1 MLLHLSGFRFSV
13 HWRTALCFQSFY
25 PTYTHHVYLKRS
37 GLLSQVYDYNLTCG
51 TGKFLL
57 NPEENLPNSTKPS
70 YHNTNR
76 LKLDSYIAATLREK
90 NMRKKERICVFGS
103 HSGQSCLSYSLPSF
117 SLSSVPL
124 PFFLLTFPVPLPLS
138 LTSGGYLVW
147 LCDFSPAMGQPVFGL
162 DVRLQCVS
170 ANVGRKG

>member
-1 MLLHLSGFRFSV
+1 MVLDSVYIGEQLSCQ
-13 HWRTALCFQSFY
+13 LFY
-25 PTYTHHVYLKRS
+25 PTTVSIWSYQASYPESMVVISHV
-37 GLLSQVYDYNLTCG
+37 GLESFYWIQRKVDQT
-51 TGKFLL
+51 
-57 NPEENLPNSTKPS
+57 LPNQGITTQA
-70 YHNTNR
+70 Y
-76 LKLDSYIAATLREK
+76 YIKTGQPYCCYAEGK

-103 HSGQSCLSYSLPSF
+103 HSGQSCVSYSLPSF

-147 LCDFSPAMGQPVFGL
+147 LCDSSPAMGQPVFGL